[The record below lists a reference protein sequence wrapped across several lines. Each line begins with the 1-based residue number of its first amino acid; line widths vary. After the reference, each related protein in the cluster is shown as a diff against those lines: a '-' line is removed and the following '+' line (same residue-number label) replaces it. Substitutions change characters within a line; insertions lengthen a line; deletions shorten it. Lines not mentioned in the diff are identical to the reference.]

1 MGRPLNKKYFGNRN
15 IGSTSTTTD
24 NGIGGS
30 AAGSVSFGG
39 ANNSSGFSA
48 GSTQVTLSAP
58 TIPGGVTATASLG
71 VGPVGAFLTTA
82 ARTSGTNITTFTATG
97 TGAAVTGTFTG
108 LVQKAGG
115 TTTGTG
121 ATFTIVKATTGTNY
135 ATGGVLTTI
144 TASAKGT
151 GYVVGDTI
159 VIDGALLGGVTTT
172 NDITL
177 TVVGAVAAA
186 GTITAINIVEP
197 GSGYVTAP
205 TFTFS
210 TGTIGTAGPVVAF
223 AADTGAVGSATNE
236 ENAILAYAYIG
247 GSLRLVDIIKQIS
260 TKRYK
265 VRYNG
270 TNYVA
275 RIRHDAIADG
285 TAGYTAAEGVELN
298 MIAQDASNGTYLVR
312 KLYNRTCTLASLAIN
327 NSTIGI
333 TNNTAGTVFADNKQ
347 TKWTF
352 GSADS
357 ATVKIQNA

>member
-1 MGRPLNKKYFGNRN
+1 MGRPLNKKFFGNRN

-24 NGIGGS
+24 NGIGGQ

-58 TIPGGVTATASLG
+58 TIPGGVTATASLV
-71 VGPVGAFLTTA
+71 VGPVGALLTTA
-82 ARTSGTNITTFTATG
+82 AGTSGTNVTTIGTLTGTAVATTATY
-97 TGAAVTGTFTG
+97 TSVP
-108 LVQKAGG
+108 QKSSNGS
-115 TTTGTG
+115 GTG
-121 ATFTIVKATTGTNY
+121 ATFIVVRTGGTNY
-135 ATGGVLTTI
+135 NANTVV
-144 TASAKGT
+144 TANGKGT
-151 GYVVGDTI
+151 GYTSGNTVTI
-159 VIDGALLGGVTTT
+159 SGANLGGVDGT
-172 NDITL
+172 NDLTITL
-177 TVVGAVAAA
+177 GGSVAAA

-197 GSGYVTAP
+197 GSGYVTVP

-223 AADTGAVGSATNE
+223 AADTGPVGSATNE

-285 TAGYTAAEGVELN
+285 SAGYTAAEGVELN

>member
-15 IGSTSTTTD
+15 VGSASTAAD

-30 AAGSVSFGG
+30 AAGTVAFGG

-58 TIPGGVTATASLG
+58 QIPGGVTATASLV
-71 VGPVGAFLTTA
+71 VGPAGALLTMSA
-82 ARTSGTNITTFTATG
+82 GTSGTNVTTIGSLTG
-97 TGAAVTGTFTG
+97 TAVATTAVYT
-108 LVQKAGG
+108 VTQKSSNGP
-115 TTTGTG
+115 GTG
-121 ATFTIVKATTGTNY
+121 ATFSVSRSGGTNY
-135 ATGGVLTTI
+135 NANTTVVATG
-144 TASAKGT
+144 KGT
-151 GYVVGDTI
+151 GYVSGNTVTI
-159 VIDGALLGGVTTT
+159 SGAQLGGVDGT
-172 NDITL
+172 NDLTFTL
-177 TVVGAVAAA
+177 GGSVAAA
-186 GTITAINIVEP
+186 GTITAINIVEG
-197 GSGYVTAP
+197 GSGYTSVP

-210 TGTIGTAGPVVAF
+210 TGTIGTAAPAVTF
-223 AADTGAVGSATNE
+223 AADTGNVGSSTNE

-247 GSLRLVDIIKQIS
+247 GSLRLVDIVRQIS

-275 RIRHDAIADG
+275 RIRYDAIADG

-312 KLYNRTCTLASLAIN
+312 KLFNRTCTLKSVAIN